1 MHGTSKQIVRTNIL
15 SLITAVML
23 PFSSV
28 SRGLTKGKC
37 VAYWNRFIQT
47 DSISSYQL
55 HTKWAK
61 QSSKPLRVYWTKEGG
76 KVSKWVLDHSRSKG
90 IDNHQAKLLSL
101 IHLIHILPSFC
112 FFFFFFCA
120 DMRGITRLKASG
132 LWQYV
137 PASGCFLKYI
147 KLYVVINVRTEP
159 VSGWTR

>member
-1 MHGTSKQIVRTNIL
+1 MHGTSKQTVRTNIL

-61 QSSKPLRVYWTKEGG
+61 LSSKPLRVYWTKEGG

-101 IHLIHILPSFC
+101 IHLIHILPPLC
-112 FFFFFFCA
+112 FFFFFFLCRYKRNHQTKGFWSVA
-120 DMRGITRLKASG
+120 ICTSFWLFSQIHKAVCSD
-132 LWQYV
+132 
-137 PASGCFLKYI
+137 
-147 KLYVVINVRTEP
+147 
-159 VSGWTR
+159 